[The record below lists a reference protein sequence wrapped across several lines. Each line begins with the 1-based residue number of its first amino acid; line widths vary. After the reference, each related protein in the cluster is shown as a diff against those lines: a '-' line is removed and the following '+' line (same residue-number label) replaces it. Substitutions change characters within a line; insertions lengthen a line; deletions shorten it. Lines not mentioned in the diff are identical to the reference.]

1 MYEDYSR
8 QALPNKRYREL
19 LGSSICAF
27 NSNNAFIIETILRLD
42 DDGRYT
48 WYRLIDMES
57 GKVLNDA
64 LKPIKNL
71 CGEQIYQQFG
81 ELVKM
86 RNRIIHSFQI
96 TDSSGEQILA
106 TKEQE
111 KNGNRQ
117 FHITE
122 KYLLD
127 FIEKNEALS
136 DCLHQLRGC

>member
-1 MYEDYSR
+1 
-8 QALPNKRYREL
+8 
-19 LGSSICAF
+19 
-27 NSNNAFIIETILRLD
+27 
-42 DDGRYT
+42 
-48 WYRLIDMES
+48 MES

-71 CGEQIYQQFG
+71 CGEHIYQQFG